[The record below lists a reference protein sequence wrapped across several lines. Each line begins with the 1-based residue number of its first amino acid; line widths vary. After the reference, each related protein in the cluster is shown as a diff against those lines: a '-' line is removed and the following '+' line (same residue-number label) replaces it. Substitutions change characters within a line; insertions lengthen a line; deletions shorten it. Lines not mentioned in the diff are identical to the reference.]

1 MGRQLHDCTD
11 CYGTHSR
18 DNVTKPHQLDY
29 KLTLAGPLASV
40 RRPKSIEAWRNA
52 SNDSRKIV
60 LVFCVNLD
68 KKIHLPLSNTKQAA
82 MDISGFLVDFP

>member
-1 MGRQLHDCTD
+1 MTARTATALTLVIM
-11 CYGTHSR
+11 S
-18 DNVTKPHQLDY
+18 TKPHQLDY
-29 KLTLAGPLASV
+29 KLSLAGLLASV
-40 RRPKSIEAWRNA
+40 RRPNRLKLGGNA